1 MPIYEYYCQPCN
13 TIFNFYAKSFSIVR
27 QPSCP
32 RCSGELHKQV
42 SAFSLGSRLK
52 GPGSLPLST
61 QRLEEGMRR
70 LDDFGRQNPQEAAR
84 LRKRF
89 SEMTGA
95 SFEEDRKR
103 TSSAARD
110 PAEPGGADRAEENAL
125 SDEYGILPERDPH
138 LYEL

>member
-1 MPIYEYYCQPCN
+1 MPIYEYYCTPCN
-13 TIFNFYAKSFSIVR
+13 TIFNFYATTFSIDR

-32 RCSGELHKQV
+32 RCGGELHKQV
-42 SAFSLGSRLK
+42 SAFSLGSRMK
-52 GPGSLPLST
+52 GPGSLPLSP

-70 LDDFGRQNPQEAAR
+70 LDDFGRQDPQEAAR

-95 SFEEDRKR
+95 NFEEDRQR
-103 TSSAARD
+103 PPSAARD
-110 PAEPGGADRAEENAL
+110 SSEPRGPDKAAGEAL
-125 SDEYGILPERDPH
+125 PDEYGILPERDPH